1 MRKIHVGIFTDSMD
15 RGPISVRNY
24 TKNLIKYLIQ
34 VGDPD
39 VEIFLIHKQKSDDPL
54 YKKANEL
61 LFPFSARKT
70 HILSSVMTQLREF
83 YHNCSIQSKLSKLVD
98 VIHIPHTGAVF
109 APPLCFYR
117 KQTKL
122 IVTLHGVS
130 PLLLPPKSFYEGFAL
145 LSRIST
151 LMQCLKWKILRHKID
166 LILAVSESEKQNI
179 SQKLGIPRDKI
190 KVIYPGVADDFK
202 LNNDEEVKKVLE
214 KYGIDFPFIF
224 HISAYQPRK
233 NVVRLIKAFHRLK
246 IEKKVEHKL
255 VIGGNQSESVREAVK
270 NLNMEKEVTFLGFV
284 DDRDLPKLYTA
295 ADLFVFPSLHEG
307 FGLPIL
313 EAMACGAPVITS
325 NVFCMPE
332 VAGGAAVLV
341 NPYDVNEIARA
352 MYNVLTN
359 DELRKEMIK
368 RGMRRAKQFSW
379 RKCAEEHLKAY
390 KDILHEPL

>member
-1 MRKIHVGIFTDSMD
+1 
-15 RGPISVRNY
+15 
-24 TKNLIKYLIQ
+24 
-34 VGDPD
+34 
-39 VEIFLIHKQKSDDPL
+39 
-54 YKKANEL
+54 
-61 LFPFSARKT
+61 
-70 HILSSVMTQLREF
+70 
-83 YHNCSIQSKLSKLVD
+83 
-98 VIHIPHTGAVF
+98 
-109 APPLCFYR
+109 
-117 KQTKL
+117 
-122 IVTLHGVS
+122 
-130 PLLLPPKSFYEGFAL
+130 
-145 LSRIST
+145 
-151 LMQCLKWKILRHKID
+151 
-166 LILAVSESEKQNI
+166 
-179 SQKLGIPRDKI
+179 
-190 KVIYPGVADDFK
+190 
-202 LNNDEEVKKVLE
+202 
-214 KYGIDFPFIF
+214 
-224 HISAYQPRK
+224 
-233 NVVRLIKAFHRLK
+233 
-246 IEKKVEHKL
+246 
-255 VIGGNQSESVREAVK
+255 VREAVK

-284 DDRDLPKLYTA
+284 DDSDLPKLYTA